1 MQVRILPII
10 HKIDTTMKR
19 IVKFRGKS
27 KRTGEWLY
35 GDLVRNVEGAFA
47 IVPPFE
53 MTTDNLCDQYEVDEE
68 TIGQLVVRYKH
79 IGEEPLEIYTDD
91 VLDIWDTEDDE
102 VPHCLSIVDEH
113 GLVSWQQSCG
123 WLIENLDK
131 CGFDFKV
138 VGNIYD
144 NSDLKEKAV

>member
-1 MQVRILPII
+1 
-10 HKIDTTMKR
+10 MKLQ
-19 IVKFRGKS
+19 IKFRGKS

-47 IVPPFE
+47 VVPPFDGYE
-53 MTTDNLCDQYEVDEE
+53 PQNGWLYEVEEE
-68 TIGQLVVRYKH
+68 TIGQLVIRFKN

-102 VPHCLSIVDEH
+102 CPHCLSIVDEH
-113 GLVSWQQSCG
+113 GTVTWRQDYWFTIDSLG
-123 WLIENLDK
+123 NH
-131 CGFDFKV
+131 GYDFKV

-144 NSDLKEKAV
+144 NPSLKDKAV

>member
-1 MQVRILPII
+1 
-10 HKIDTTMKR
+10 MKR

-47 IVPPFE
+47 IVPPFGT
-53 MTTDNLCDQYEVDEE
+53 TTDNLCDRYEVDEK

-79 IGEEPLEIYTDD
+79 ISEEPLEIYTDD
-91 VLDIWDTEDDE
+91 VLDIWDTEDE
-102 VPHCLSIVDEH
+102 EMPHCLSLVDEH
-113 GLVSWQQSCG
+113 GIVSWKQER
-123 WLIENLDK
+123 WFTIDTLDYY
-131 CGFDFKV
+131 GFNFKV

-144 NSDLKEKAV
+144 NSDLKDKAV